1 MSALPSECS
10 FLVSCPAL
18 RDNLL
23 MSSQWSQGEKGTASI
38 SEAQASIE
46 VLSPVPGNH
55 LKMHGNA
62 SGLHAKPISTSM
74 AECARPSS
82 FRRDDVEGHSKQV
95 CRQPAQV
102 KRQACEHRSRM
113 SLTYVKTLI
122 DELCRVA
129 LPFGESILT
138 T

>member
-23 MSSQWSQGEKGTASI
+23 MNSQWSQGEKGTASI

-62 SGLHAKPISTSM
+62 SGLPRKADQRIHG
-74 AECARPSS
+74 R
-82 FRRDDVEGHSKQV
+82 V
-95 CRQPAQV
+95 RQTFLVQ
-102 KRQACEHRSRM
+102 
-113 SLTYVKTLI
+113 T
-122 DELCRVA
+122 
-129 LPFGESILT
+129 G
-138 T
+138 

>member
-10 FLVSCPAL
+10 FIVSCPAL
-18 RDNLL
+18 RHNLL
-23 MSSQWSQGEKGTASI
+23 MLSQWSQGEKSTASI

-46 VLSPVPGNH
+46 VLSPVPGTH

-82 FRRDDVEGHSKQV
+82 FRRDDVEVVQEHAASSALDRIAKAQHSV
-95 CRQPAQV
+95 ANHAEEP
-102 KRQACEHRSRM
+102 QA
-113 SLTYVKTLI
+113 
-122 DELCRVA
+122 
-129 LPFGESILT
+129 
-138 T
+138 